1 MSLDSSPNP
10 EALLQHADFL
20 RGLARGLVAGAD
32 ADDVEQE
39 TWLRALEKGPRHDAN
54 PRGWLSTVARNSAR
68 LWWRGESRRARREG
82 LVAKS
87 EGVPSA
93 AEVASRVE
101 IQSLLAD
108 AVKSLEEPY
117 RTTVVLAFYDGLKPK
132 QIAQQQ
138 GISVDTVRTRIRR
151 ALDRLRARLDSC
163 PGGRTAWVAALMP
176 LLWPKS
182 AAAAAVVT
190 GALVMS
196 TRLKIAL
203 IVLILIPTV
212 WLGREAL
219 RGQVD
224 GAPVRTSVEGH
235 AEVDGEPEPEPGP
248 GEAPKVNRSA
258 PPAAA
263 TGFVGRVVAEGQ
275 PVEGAWVSV
284 GGVGSESLVVAS
296 TPADGTFRT
305 PHTSGIVVHA
315 WHPSYGPTKITVD
328 HADPA
333 QVIDIELPRGHSVQ
347 FVVTDARTGA
357 EIAGAKILVLSSG
370 QGGAAAG
377 KNAAM
382 GLLDVA
388 TMTRVIGAVTF
399 EDMLLL
405 GQGTEMT
412 CNLPLQ
418 VTDAAGRVSI
428 EGLPEGRLEA
438 VVLHPDYAVQRVRK
452 VATGDAPVSVKL
464 GEGGTVV
471 VRAPVIQGRPGRGLI
486 CEVLR
491 GGMMPMPVAFA
502 RLDEDGVARLE
513 HLPTG
518 SFAVVVSSGGSG
530 AAAISVAMPAEPTP
544 EAESEAEGE
553 EAPADP
559 IKPLTRVVVL
569 RDGETHVVDFAD
581 PTGTRLFGRVL
592 HDGVGLA
599 GRKIWLHRDGRTYVQ
614 AESDKEGRFAFDQL
628 PAGRYEL
635 GGDSD
640 DVILPRIPVEVRAR
654 QTELELDLVA
664 ASGVLVG
671 TVVDLKGE
679 LVEGANVVLTPA
691 VDAPMPLLEEGG
703 EIALRTMMGG
713 RSSTN
718 EAGAFRIVGVPAGEY
733 EVCLGAGN
741 RLVRKRIRM
750 RDGEER
756 RIAFDLRLEPTKKLV
771 VSFVDAGGK
780 SIPATLLLRGAHGNF
795 AVTSAL
801 SVSLDPRRS
810 YEYRLPQGRY
820 RLTATAVGLAPIH
833 GEIVDLDSDRKITLP
848 FERGSAVELTVRRSG
863 RPVEG
868 ARVTLLQ
875 DNGIHLG
882 PANNLIALIQA
893 PRHWLSPVDGVVVIP
908 GVRQGSYRIRID
920 GQLYGRVT
928 IGTSLLKRSIDLGG
942 AR

>member
-1 MSLDSSPNP
+1 MPLDSSPNP

-39 TWLRALEKGPRHDAN
+39 TWLRSLEKGPRHDAN

-151 ALDRLRARLDSC
+151 ALERLRARLDSC
-163 PGGRTAWVAALMP
+163 LTP

-182 AAAAAVVT
+182 AAAAAVT

-203 IVLILIPTV
+203 IVLILIPTL

-219 RGQVD
+219 RGHVD
-224 GAPVRTSVEGH
+224 GAPVRTFVEGH
-235 AEVDGEPEPEPGP
+235 AEVDGEPKPGP

-275 PVEGAWVSV
+275 PVQGAWVSV

-305 PHTSGIVVHA
+305 PVVHA

-347 FVVTDARTGA
+347 FVVTDARTGS
-357 EIAGAKILVLSSG
+357 EIAGAKILVLTAG
-370 QGGAAAG
+370 QGGAVHG

-382 GLLDVA
+382 GSLDLA
-388 TMTRVIGAVTF
+388 TMKRVFGAVTF

-405 GQGTEMT
+405 GQRTET
-412 CNLPLQ
+412 ISNILLQ
-418 VTDAAGRVSI
+418 VTDDAGRVSI

-452 VATGDAPVSVKL
+452 VATGDEPVSVKL

-471 VRAPVIQGRPGRGLI
+471 VRAPMIQGRSGRGLV

-530 AAAISVAMPAEPTP
+530 SAAISVAMPAEPP
-544 EAESEAEGE
+544 PEAESEAESEAEGE

-559 IKPLTRVVVL
+559 IKPVTRVVVL
-569 RDGETHVVDFAD
+569 RDGETHVVDLAD

-592 HDGVGLA
+592 HDGIGLA
-599 GRKIWLHRDGRTYVQ
+599 GRKIWLDRDGRTYVQ

-635 GGDSD
+635 GGESD

-654 QTELELDLVA
+654 QTELELDLVSA
-664 ASGVLVG
+664 RGVLVG

-679 LVEGANVVLTPA
+679 LVEGAHVVLTPA

-718 EAGAFRIVGVPAGEY
+718 EAGAFRIAGVPAGEY

-756 RIAFDLRLEPTKKLV
+756 RIVFDLRLEPTKKLV
-771 VSFVDAGGK
+771 VSFADAGGK

-868 ARVTLLQ
+868 ARVTLVQ

-893 PRHWLSPVDGVVVIP
+893 PRHWLSPAHGVVVIHD
-908 GVRQGSYRIRID
+908 VRQGSYRIRID
-920 GQLYGRVT
+920 GRLYGRVT
-928 IGTSLLKRSIDLGG
+928 VGTSLVKRSIDLGG